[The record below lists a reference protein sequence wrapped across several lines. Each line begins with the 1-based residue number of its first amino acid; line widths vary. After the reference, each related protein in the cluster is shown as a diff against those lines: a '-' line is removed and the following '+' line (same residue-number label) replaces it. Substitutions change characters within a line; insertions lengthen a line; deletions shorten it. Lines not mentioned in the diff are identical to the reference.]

1 MLVDS
6 GPCICLE
13 AMAAMEMEAL
23 MERVRFKQA
32 AAENSGKSLADTS
45 KMVRMNMADRRH
57 SLDTVDKAILR
68 YRLGSR
74 HHDSL
79 FVWVSK
85 PEYNSSAAGAAWTPC
100 SPRSASSP

>member
-1 MLVDS
+1 MLEDS
-6 GPCICLE
+6 GPCIYSK

-68 YRLGSR
+68 Y
-74 HHDSL
+74 HDSL
-79 FVWVSK
+79 FVCFSK
-85 PEYNSSAAGAAWTPC
+85 PDYNNSAPGAVWTPC

>member
-1 MLVDS
+1 
-6 GPCICLE
+6 
-13 AMAAMEMEAL
+13 MAAMEMEAL

-68 YRLGSR
+68 YRLGCSGSG

-79 FVWVSK
+79 FVWFSK
-85 PEYNSSAAGAAWTPC
+85 PEYNSSAAGAVWTPC

>member
-1 MLVDS
+1 
-6 GPCICLE
+6 
-13 AMAAMEMEAL
+13 MAAMEMEAL

-68 YRLGSR
+68 
-74 HHDSL
+74 
-79 FVWVSK
+79 
-85 PEYNSSAAGAAWTPC
+85 
-100 SPRSASSP
+100 